1 MEKSKTLNWYIS
13 NFKSRSLKVY
23 DKIWIVKWWYEHMKL
38 GYERI
43 RLRYKEM
50 KLIENINGTKV
61 YNNETI
67 YELWSNE
74 ILYKIMRF
82 GTN

>member
-1 MEKSKTLNWYIS
+1 
-13 NFKSRSLKVY
+13 
-23 DKIWIVKWWYEHMKL
+23 MKL

>member
-43 RLRYKEM
+43 RLRYK
-50 KLIENINGTKV
+50 
-61 YNNETI
+61 
-67 YELWSNE
+67 
-74 ILYKIMRF
+74 
-82 GTN
+82 